1 MGGGSLVFA
10 VNGER
15 FEISKVDHP
24 STTLLQFLR
33 SQTPFQS
40 VKLSCGEGGCGACVV
55 LLSKYD
61 PVHHKVEN
69 YTINSCL
76 TLVCSIHGCSI
87 TTTEGLGSQKTGFH
101 PIHQRLAGFHAAQC
115 GYCTPGISVSLFSA
129 LLDSDKSNGVGS
141 SSNISNLTVCEAEKA
156 INGNLCR
163 CTGYRP
169 IADACK
175 SFAADVDI
183 EDLGLNTF
191 WKNEE
196 GKEVKLS
203 RLPIYDPSDQISVFP
218 DFLKNEIRLNMLL
231 DSGKYSWHTPLSI
244 EELEAKLNLSE
255 SKNLGRVKLVA
266 SNTGTGY
273 YKELDEYDTYIDLRC
288 IPELS
293 TVKKDAKGIQIGA
306 AVSISKAIIA
316 LKEDAKDGLGEKI
329 SAHFEK
335 IASLSVRNSASI
347 GGNIVMSQR
356 CGFPSDIVTV
366 LLAVDC
372 SVEIIRSLKR
382 ESIKLEEFLIR
393 PPLDPKSVIVSVNI
407 PIWVPSSISGSKLV
421 FETNRASPR
430 PLGNVLPYLNAAC
443 LAEVFRSDSGFVV
456 SKIRLAFG
464 AYGSRHPVRAKEI
477 EEFLAGRNIDREVIC
492 KTMSLVRAIVVPKDE
507 ISHGSYR
514 TSLAEAFVFE
524 FLHALVEPETD
535 HLGFSSLELNG
546 YKTKEGS
553 ELPLLLPSKQVI
565 QPSTETHPVGEP
577 IGKTAAALLA
587 SGEAIFV
594 DDIPSPKDCLYGAF
608 VYSTKPFA
616 RVKCV
621 RYESDSFPEGVV
633 SVISYKDI
641 PDGGENI
648 GAKLRT
654 KSDKNMLFADEFTRF
669 AGERIALVVADTQ
682 KRADIAATKA
692 VVDYDVENLEP
703 PILTVEEA
711 LDRKSFFDSLISPKP
726 VGDFAKGMD
735 EAEQKILSAEIRL
748 PSQHFFYMETQT
760 ALAIPDEDNCM
771 VVYLSSQ
778 DPESA
783 HSVIASCLGLPQNN
797 IRVITRRVGGGFGG
811 KAGKAVP
818 IATACALAAHKLGRP
833 VRMYL
838 DRKTDMITVGGRHP
852 MKITYSVGFKLNGK
866 ITALHLDIL
875 IDAGISEEFS
885 PLMPYCIVNGLEK
898 YDWGALSFDIKL
910 CKTNHTSKTAMRA
923 PGRLQGSFIAEAVIE
938 HVASTLFM
946 DVDVV
951 REKNFHTFDT
961 LTLFYDDSAGEH
973 GEYTLPSIWDKLALS
988 SNFHQRKETIK
999 QFNSTRKWSKRGI
1012 SRIPIIYGVNMRP
1025 TPGKVSILSDGS
1037 IAVEVG
1043 GIELG
1048 QGLWT
1053 KVKQMAAFAL
1063 SSINCAG
1070 SDRLLDKVRVIQAD
1084 TLSMVQGGLT
1094 AGSTTSESSCEAVRI
1109 CCNTLVERL
1118 IPVLKRLEEQMG
1130 SISWETLISKVRS
1143 ANLFC

>member
-1 MGGGSLVFA
+1 M
-10 VNGER
+10 
-15 FEISKVDHP
+15 
-24 STTLLQFLR
+24 
-33 SQTPFQS
+33 
-40 VKLSCGEGGCGACVV
+40 

-335 IASLSVRNSASI
+335 IASLSVR
-347 GGNIVMSQR
+347 
-356 CGFPSDIVTV
+356 
-366 LLAVDC
+366 
-372 SVEIIRSLKR
+372 
-382 ESIKLEEFLIR
+382 
-393 PPLDPKSVIVSVNI
+393 
-407 PIWVPSSISGSKLV
+407 
-421 FETNRASPR
+421 
-430 PLGNVLPYLNAAC
+430 
-443 LAEVFRSDSGFVV
+443 
-456 SKIRLAFG
+456 
-464 AYGSRHPVRAKEI
+464 
-477 EEFLAGRNIDREVIC
+477 
-492 KTMSLVRAIVVPKDE
+492 
-507 ISHGSYR
+507 
-514 TSLAEAFVFE
+514 
-524 FLHALVEPETD
+524 
-535 HLGFSSLELNG
+535 
-546 YKTKEGS
+546 
-553 ELPLLLPSKQVI
+553 
-565 QPSTETHPVGEP
+565 
-577 IGKTAAALLA
+577 
-587 SGEAIFV
+587 
-594 DDIPSPKDCLYGAF
+594 
-608 VYSTKPFA
+608 
-616 RVKCV
+616 
-621 RYESDSFPEGVV
+621 
-633 SVISYKDI
+633 
-641 PDGGENI
+641 
-648 GAKLRT
+648 
-654 KSDKNMLFADEFTRF
+654 
-669 AGERIALVVADTQ
+669 
-682 KRADIAATKA
+682 
-692 VVDYDVENLEP
+692 
-703 PILTVEEA
+703 
-711 LDRKSFFDSLISPKP
+711 
-726 VGDFAKGMD
+726 
-735 EAEQKILSAEIRL
+735 
-748 PSQHFFYMETQT
+748 
-760 ALAIPDEDNCM
+760 
-771 VVYLSSQ
+771 
-778 DPESA
+778 
-783 HSVIASCLGLPQNN
+783 
-797 IRVITRRVGGGFGG
+797 
-811 KAGKAVP
+811 
-818 IATACALAAHKLGRP
+818 
-833 VRMYL
+833 
-838 DRKTDMITVGGRHP
+838 
-852 MKITYSVGFKLNGK
+852 
-866 ITALHLDIL
+866 
-875 IDAGISEEFS
+875 
-885 PLMPYCIVNGLEK
+885 